1 MLKIY
6 GSMLCKDCVACVQ
19 DLEKA
24 GVAFEFLDFSQEL
37 VNLKTFLA
45 IRDGSPLFAEV
56 KAAGGIGIPCI
67 LEEDGAVSLDWEKYL
82 R

>member
-1 MLKIY
+1 M
-6 GSMLCKDCVACVQ
+6 
-19 DLEKA
+19 
-24 GVAFEFLDFSQEL
+24 
-37 VNLKTFLA
+37 KTFLT